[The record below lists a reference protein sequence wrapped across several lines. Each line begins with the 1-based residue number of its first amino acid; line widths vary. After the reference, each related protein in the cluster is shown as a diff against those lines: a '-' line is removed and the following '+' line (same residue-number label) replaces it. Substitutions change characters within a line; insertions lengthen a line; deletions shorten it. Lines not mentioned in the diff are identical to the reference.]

1 MTYNEFKKIMETEF
15 PEMTPQQMEQFRKMD
30 ALYRDWNSKINVVS
44 RKDIDEL
51 YRHHVQ
57 HSLGIAAYIKRT
69 MPDMYERLRGEG
81 PYSISEPLKIMDLGT
96 GGGFPGIPLAVM
108 FPHARF
114 TLCDSIGKKITVA
127 TEVAKGLGLTNVT
140 TVNARAESLPET
152 FDYIVSRAV
161 TALDNFMPWVKGKY
175 KEGILYLKGGDL
187 TEEIAKAKLKKGSVH
202 IWPISEW
209 TSDPFFE
216 TKQVVFIE
224 NLQ

>member
-1 MTYNEFKKIMETEF
+1 MTYDEFKEIMETEF
-15 PEMTPQQMEQFRKMD
+15 PEVTPQQMDQFRKMD

-69 MPDMYERLRGEG
+69 MPDVYERLRGEG

-96 GGGFPGIPLAVM
+96 GGGFPGIPLAVI

-202 IWPISEW
+202 VWPISEW

-216 TKQVVFIE
+216 TKQVVYIE

>member
-15 PEMTPQQMEQFRKMD
+15 PEVTPHQMEQFRKMD

-69 MPDMYERLRGEG
+69 MPDVYERLRGEG

-202 IWPISEW
+202 VWPISEW

>member
-1 MTYNEFKKIMETEF
+1 MTYNEFKEIMETEF
-15 PEMTPQQMEQFRKMD
+15 PEVTPEQMEQFRKMD
-30 ALYRDWNSKINVVS
+30 AFYRDWNSKINVVS

-69 MPDMYERLRGEG
+69 MPDVYERLRGEG

-175 KEGILYLKGGDL
+175 KEGILICQQL
-187 TEEIAKAKLKKGSVH
+187 
-202 IWPISEW
+202 SE
-209 TSDPFFE
+209 
-216 TKQVVFIE
+216 
-224 NLQ
+224 